1 MSAGK
6 GDTPR
11 PVNGEKY
18 RNNYDKIFKKE
29 SPEVREAGVIGWV
42 CENKPIREVI
52 VSDEKGATIL
62 NLKDLDKL
70 NFK

>member
-29 SPEVREAGVIGWV
+29 SPEVIEAGTFSFQ
-42 CENKPIREVI
+42 
-52 VSDEKGATIL
+52 VSDFEGIDFSINDDL
-62 NLKDLDKL
+62 GRIIFNVKDLDKL